1 MNYSKNNHKKE
12 RITILISSSKKKK
25 ILDFSK
31 KNNFKN
37 LSDFIRAC
45 IDFYIE
51 YSPKLFFIDNLP
63 LILNKFKDS
72 LTIIKGY
79 SQIISEKYI
88 NEIPE
93 KILLKIKDIYLHSID
108 LEDKINNFIE
118 EFEELNQ
125 DLSNYIVIIDSNV
138 KTFEILKYFFLE
150 NGYKSKLIRSGV
162 RALKQINKNPPKL
175 LLLNADLPD
184 LSAYE
189 IVKKIKLESDL
200 NKIPIYYYTNT
211 SDLDTLN
218 KIKETK
224 ANGYFL
230 KPFDFSKMKMLFKHL

>member
-1 MNYSKNNHKKE
+1 M
-12 RITILISSSKKKK
+12 
-25 ILDFSK
+25 
-31 KNNFKN
+31 
-37 LSDFIRAC
+37 
-45 IDFYIE
+45 
-51 YSPKLFFIDNLP
+51 P

-230 KPFDFSKMKMLFKHL
+230 KPFDFSKMKVLFKHL

>member
-230 KPFDFSKMKMLFKHL
+230 KPFDFSKMKVLFKHL